1 MGKLNFGLSKQAVS
15 RTRLVLLLAIL
26 LGLFGLAIP
35 RWLYQ
40 ARILEIKQ
48 SLAQHDNKLA
58 IEKIDQWELWF
69 GWNAETSLL
78 AARAYRRIADLP
90 SFHRRIERAKEVHGD
105 RTLIRHEENLQK
117 TSMGLVPNLSSQ
129 IETMFSER
137 PEDFEETAD
146 AIVQGLLLQQDIE
159 NALRLLVVWESQ
171 SPDSPAVP
179 LYYGVLALRR
189 RDWKL
194 AREKLE
200 PALERHPDFV
210 PYLLQ
215 LGIAY
220 SGLGEDQLA
229 ADRLERYLQHVPTDT
244 NASIKY
250 ADVLIRLG
258 RPEDALR
265 ILEPLISAGN
275 GSIDLRLQAGRLYL
289 EQSQPDRTLAVLSGA
304 ARAWPEDAAIASA
317 MSRAYALKGD
327 DANAGRF
334 ADIAAKSQKELE
346 KADAMY
352 FSMIG
357 KPTASAEE
365 CYQLG
370 HLLLHKQSRENGIYW
385 LEAALRLDQKHQG
398 AHRDLAHFYL
408 QTDQPE
414 MAKVHL
420 AYLEQPV
427 DTP

>member
-1 MGKLNFGLSKQAVS
+1 MRKLNFGFSKQTVG
-15 RTRLVLLLAIL
+15 RVRLVLLLATL
-26 LGLFGLAIP
+26 VGLFGFAIP

-40 ARILEIKQ
+40 TRISEIKQ
-48 SLAQHDNKLA
+48 SLAQHDNRIA
-58 IEKIDQWELWF
+58 IERIDQWERWF

-78 AARAYRRIADLP
+78 AARAYRRVADLP
-90 SFHRRIERAKEVHGD
+90 NFQRRIERAKGLPGD
-105 RTLIRHEENLQK
+105 RSLIRHEENLQK
-117 TSMGLVPNLSSQ
+117 ASMGLVPNLSSQ
-129 IETMFSER
+129 IESMFTQR

-146 AIVQGLLLQQDIE
+146 AIVQGLLLQQDID
-159 NALRLLVVWESQ
+159 NALRLLVVWEGQ
-171 SPDSPAVP
+171 SPDSPTVP
-179 LYYGVLALRR
+179 LHYGALALRR

-229 ADRLERYLQHVPTDT
+229 ANRLERYLKHVPADT

-258 RPEDALR
+258 RPEDALK

-289 EQSQPDRTLAVLSGA
+289 EQNQPDRALAVLSGP

-317 MSRAYALKGD
+317 MSRAYAFKGD
-327 DANAGRF
+327 DASASRF

-346 KADAMY
+346 QADAMY
-352 FSMIG
+352 FSMVG

-385 LEAALRLDQKHQG
+385 LEAALRLDPKHQG

-408 QTDQPE
+408 QTEQPQ

-420 AYLEQPV
+420 AYLEQRV
-427 DTP
+427 DPP